1 MTGQTQILNVL
12 KDSGKIDEAS
22 YNDLVKK
29 VTIDQRSEEEVLN
42 ESGIVNENDIVQAKG
57 QVYQIEVG
65 KVDTSQ
71 IGQEILGVIPE
82 EIAKNYS
89 MVAFGKEGNILKV
102 GLVDPKNFKAI
113 EAAEFLANDH
123 GLKIDFFIIS
133 ESDYEEILKKYK
145 VLGEEVEQVLGKAK
159 EKFDED
165 KAAEEKEG
173 ADMESVIKSAPVSRI
188 VSVIIKYAADAG
200 ASDIHIEPTS
210 EGTKVRYRI
219 DGILRVRTIL
229 PSYIHSAVVS
239 RIKVL
244 ANLKLDE
251 TRKPQDG
258 RIKMVVDKSSI
269 DLRVSTL
276 PLVGQE
282 KVVMRILDTSGVV
295 LTLEQLGFRKELVEK
310 IEVAIKKTYG
320 EVLVCGPTGAG
331 KSTTLYSV
339 LNMLNEEGVN
349 IVTLE
354 DPAEYFIP
362 GVNQSQV
369 NSEVGFTFAS
379 GLRSILRQDPDII
392 MVGEIRDNETAEL
405 SVHAAL
411 TGHIVFSTLHTN
423 NALGAFPRLMDM
435 HVEPFLL
442 SSTLRGV
449 AAQRLVR
456 KICEHC
462 KVEFKMPS
470 EKQEDIREDLKE
482 VPQKYFSDLDMQNLK
497 FHKGEG
503 CPQCNGSGYKGRTVI
518 AEVIVVTPE
527 MQEIINTGFKEEE
540 VSKELKSQEAIT
552 MRQDGLLKVLEG
564 ITTYEEVLRVMQT

>member
-1 MTGQTQILNVL
+1 MAAETQLLNAL
-12 KDSGKIDEAS
+12 REQGKITEDQ
-22 YNDLVKK
+22 YKDLVRK
-29 VTIDQRSEEEVLN
+29 VTIDMRSETDVLSELGN
-42 ESGIVNENDIVQAKG
+42 VSEDDIVQAKAKVFNIPYAELG
-57 QVYQIEVG
+57 GIQVTQ
-65 KVDTSQ
+65 D
-71 IGQEILGVIPE
+71 ILTVIPE

-89 MVAFGKEGNILKV
+89 MVAYERMGETIKV

-113 EAAEFLANDH
+113 EAAEFLAKDH
-123 GLKIDFFIIS
+123 GLKIEFSIITQTDFDS
-133 ESDYEEILKKYK
+133 ILKKYK
-145 VLGEEVEQVLGKAK
+145 VLGQEVEQVLGQAK
-159 EKFDED
+159 EKFDEEA
-165 KAAEEKEG
+165 KEEAGGE
-173 ADMESVIKSAPVSRI
+173 DMESVLKSAPVSRI

-219 DGILRVRTIL
+219 DGILRVRTVL
-229 PSYIHSAVVS
+229 PSYIHSAIVS

-258 RIKMVVDKSSI
+258 RIKMMVDKSNI

-295 LTLEQLGFRKELVEK
+295 LTLEQLGFRKQLVEK
-310 IEVAIKKTYG
+310 VQKTVKQAYG
-320 EVLVCGPTGAG
+320 EFLVCGPTGAG

-405 SVHAAL
+405 AVHAAL

-423 NALGAFPRLMDM
+423 NAWGAFPRLMDM

-442 SSTLRGV
+442 GSTLKGV

-456 KICEHC
+456 RICPDCKETFDMPEKKRKEIEASLDQTPDIYKEH
-462 KVEFKMPS
+462 
-470 EKQEDIREDLKE
+470 
-482 VPQKYFSDLDMQNLK
+482 LDMNNLEFWRGK
-497 FHKGEG
+497 G

-518 AEVIVVTPE
+518 AEVIVVTE
-527 MQEIINTGFKEEE
+527 AMQKIINTGFKDEE
-540 VSKELKSQEAIT
+540 VQAELEAQQAIT
-552 MRQDGLLKVLEG
+552 MRHDGILKVVEG